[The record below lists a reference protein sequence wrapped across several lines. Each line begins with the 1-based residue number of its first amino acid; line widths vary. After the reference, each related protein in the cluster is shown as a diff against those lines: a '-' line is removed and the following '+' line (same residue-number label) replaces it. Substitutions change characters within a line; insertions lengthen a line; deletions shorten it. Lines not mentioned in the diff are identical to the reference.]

1 MIVHVNEWVD
11 AEKNLFKK
19 VIKKIIRKCL
29 TPFLLEIE
37 DLKLHDKE
45 VDNKFQK
52 LELYI
57 NTLEKQIQ
65 ELEYLKEEKAQ
76 LEEFYN
82 KLDGINK
89 RIIEVENSIH
99 PDYNCIDYFEFED
112 NFRGSREDIKNRQ
125 TIYLPYFSG
134 KNNVYDLG
142 CGRGEFVE
150 LLTENKIGVTGI
162 DSYHEFVDYC
172 QEFNL
177 NVHYGEALEKLK
189 NVDKVDGIFLGQVV
203 EHMPLRHVITI
214 LETAYEKLEDG
225 CYIII
230 ETPNPLSLSI
240 FTQSFYIDPSHNKP
254 VHPYLLRYLTQK
266 AGFRSVELLFTE
278 ASKFPVNIPEIS
290 GENAEEF
297 NSSMNIVSNFLFG
310 SQDYAL
316 IARK

>member
-1 MIVHVNEWVD
+1 MIAHVNEWVD
-11 AEKNLFKK
+11 AEKNLLKK
-19 VIKKIIRKCL
+19 VLKKIIRRCL
-29 TPFLLEIE
+29 TPILLEIE
-37 DLKLHDKE
+37 DLELHGKE
-45 VDNKFQK
+45 VDNNYQK
-52 LELYI
+52 LERYI
-57 NTLEKQIQ
+57 NTLEEQIQ
-65 ELEYLKEEKAQ
+65 ELEYLKEEKEK
-76 LEEFYN
+76 LENYYKE
-82 KLDGINK
+82 IEMISK
-89 RIIEVENSIH
+89 RIIEIENSIH
-99 PDYNCIDYFEFED
+99 ADYNCIDYFEFED

-125 TIYLPYFSG
+125 TIYLPYFSE

-162 DSYHEFVDYC
+162 DSYQDFVDYC
-172 QEFNL
+172 QGFNL

-189 NVDKVDGIFLGQVV
+189 NVNKVDGIFLGQVV
-203 EHMPLRHVITI
+203 EHMPLKHVIAI

-266 AGFRSVELLFTE
+266 AGFHSVELLFTE
-278 ASKFPVNIPEIS
+278 ASKFPAYIPKIP
-290 GENAEEF
+290 GESLEEF
-297 NSSMNIVSNFLFG
+297 NSSMKIVSDFLFG

>member
-1 MIVHVNEWVD
+1 MIAHVNEWVD

-19 VIKKIIRKCL
+19 VMKKIIRRCL
-29 TPFLLEIE
+29 TPVLLEIE
-37 DLKLHDKE
+37 GWKLHGKE

-52 LELYI
+52 LEQYI
-57 NTLEKQIQ
+57 NTLEEQIQ
-65 ELEYLKEEKAQ
+65 ELEYLKEEKTQ
-76 LEEFYN
+76 LEEYYN
-82 KLDGINK
+82 KFDSINK
-89 RIIEVENSIH
+89 RIIEIEDSFH
-99 PDYNCIDYFEFED
+99 ADYNYIDYFDFEN

-125 TIYLPYFSG
+125 TIYLPYFAG

-162 DSYHEFVDYC
+162 DSYQEFVDYC
-172 QEFNL
+172 QEINL
-177 NVHYGEALEKLK
+177 NVYYGEALEKLK

-203 EHMPLRHVITI
+203 EHMPIKHVITI
-214 LETAYEKLEDG
+214 LESAYEKLEDG

-230 ETPNPLSLSI
+230 ETPNPLSLSM

-266 AGFRSVELLFTE
+266 AGFHSVELLFTE
-278 ASKFPVNIPEIS
+278 ASKFPVNIPKIP
-290 GENAEEF
+290 GESAEEF